1 MKTMKLTAIAA
12 AAAAASM
19 AASAAD
25 VTIYGLVDYGLMYTG
40 VDNGTTTSHTTELT
54 SGKNLGSRFGFKGS
68 EDLGNGTRVGFILEN
83 GFSGDTGELPA
94 NGKFFD
100 RESTL
105 YVEGAFGNLK
115 FGRMTRMTGST
126 GSSCI
131 YAGTIAPIS
140 TGYGDTIPGY
150 NAIFAGNLLRYDN
163 VMMYSS
169 PEFAGLRLYVQ
180 YSGGYDV
187 DEYEEE
193 NQSSTDRYYGIAA
206 TYKNGAFN
214 AAGAV
219 ERFNWK
225 SYDAVSDATSDPDD
239 GLVVSAGGAYD
250 FSAVKV
256 FLMGVYFDHM
266 PLSMDFYGDRSKL
279 SGVFENSDLQGWGV
293 NTGINTPVL
302 GGNLRVSLT
311 YMTAEPSAE
320 RPDGHDINRSNISV
334 GWENKLSKRTTLY
347 MGAAWTQDDYEVITA
362 TRYSGTVGLIH
373 SF

>member
-347 MGAAWTQDDYEVITA
+347 MGAAWTQDDYEVTTA

>member
-347 MGAAWTQDDYEVITA
+347 MGAAWTQDDYEAITA